1 VNINH
6 PTEDQIAVL
15 TRMAREL
22 PNTDIANAL
31 YVIQEQGPQTAGSVV
46 LRRAIA
52 EILALRMM
60 VRKMQNGESKCSL
73 VEKL

>member
-1 VNINH
+1 MNINQ

-15 TRMAREL
+15 TRMARDL

-31 YVIQEQGPQTAGSVV
+31 YVIQEQGPQTPGAIV

-60 VRKMQNGESKCSL
+60 VRKMQSGESR
-73 VEKL
+73 

>member
-1 VNINH
+1 MNINQ
-6 PTEDQIAVL
+6 PTDDQIAVL
-15 TRMAREL
+15 TRMAKEL

-31 YVIQEQGPQTAGSVV
+31 YVIQEQGPQTAGAIV

-60 VRKMQNGESKCSL
+60 VRKMQSG
-73 VEKL
+73 VTR

>member
-1 VNINH
+1 VNINQ
-6 PTEDQIAVL
+6 PTDDQIAVL
-15 TRMAREL
+15 TRMAKEL

-31 YVIQEQGPQTAGSVV
+31 YVIQEQGPQTAGAIV

-60 VRKMQNGESKCSL
+60 VRKMQSG
-73 VEKL
+73 VTR

>member
-1 VNINH
+1 MNIQH

-15 TRMAREL
+15 TRMARDL

-31 YVIQEQGPQTAGSVV
+31 YMIQEQGPQTAGAVV

-52 EILALRMM
+52 EILALRLM
-60 VRKMQNGESKCSL
+60 VRKMQSGEMK
-73 VEKL
+73 

>member
-1 VNINH
+1 VNIQH
-6 PTEDQIAVL
+6 PTENQIAIL
-15 TRMAREL
+15 TRMARDL

-31 YVIQEQGPQTAGSVV
+31 YLIQEQGPQTAGAVV

-60 VRKMQNGESKCSL
+60 VRKMQNGESK
-73 VEKL
+73 

>member
-1 VNINH
+1 MNLQH

-31 YVIQEQGPQTAGSVV
+31 YVIQEQGPQTAGAIV

-60 VRKMQNGESKCSL
+60 VRKMHSGETR
-73 VEKL
+73 